1 MKEQNRTKAQLIK
14 ELTELRS
21 KINELEKSKTKAKQF
36 DNVNQEPEEKLKN
49 IFESVSDGLIYLDR
63 TGKILDVNKKAVQIY
78 GGQKK
83 ELLGK
88 HFTKLGL
95 FSYKDVSFLLRK
107 LTNALKGK
115 ATGLELTFKNKKGKK
130 IILEFSTT
138 FSKKDNCILGLIVI
152 VRDIT
157 ERKITEK
164 ALRESEEKYREMI
177 ELAPDGIMISNL
189 KGVITSCNTALSKQ
203 TGYPLDRFINRHF
216 TKIPTVR
223 AIDIPKYLKVL
234 NSLIRGKPPRAFEY
248 KWVHKNGTTR
258 TDELHISIRKK
269 EGKLIGFQIITR
281 DITNRKRA
289 EEALKE
295 SEKRFR
301 ELWNNAPVA
310 YHILNTKGI
319 ITSVNK
325 TEAKMLGYK
334 SEEMTGK
341 SIFEFILPEQR
352 ADARRRFQQKIS
364 GKYVPRTDNRI
375 YVKKDGS
382 QIYVEIDDVLE
393 RNSKGKFIGI
403 RTTMVDIT
411 ELKRA
416 EEKLREGRDYLEK
429 LTNSMWDAVF
439 SVKMPERVIEW
450 ANDSFR
456 LIGYSPEE
464 CIGKTTEFLYPD
476 KREFVD
482 FGIKL
487 KNAISAG
494 KDIMHAEQLLKRKT
508 GETFPAE
515 ITTTLFKD
523 KGKVVNVTSIIRDI
537 SERKQAEEEIKNSR
551 EELRNLAAHLQ
562 SAREEERTLIARE
575 IHDEL
580 GQALTALKMDLSLL
594 TSKLPKYQKPLLSR
608 TKSMTSLLDETIQ
621 TVKRLYTELRPSMLD
636 DLGLAAA
643 IEWQTEEFQSRTGI
657 KCEVKI
663 EPKEPILDKESS
675 TAIFRIFQEAL
686 TNVARHTDASEV
698 KVNLTEKAK
707 TLELRVRDNGKGIAG
722 EKIHDPQSYGLI
734 GIRERA
740 QFLGGEAKII
750 GVQNRGTTI
759 AVSIPLHKNG
769 GIQ

>member
-14 ELTELRS
+14 ELTELRR
-21 KINELEKSKTKAKQF
+21 KINELEKSRTKTKQF
-36 DNVNQEPEEKLKN
+36 DNVKQESEEKFKD
-49 IFESVSDGLIYLDR
+49 IFEFVSDGLIYLDR

-88 HFTKLGL
+88 HFTKVRV
-95 FSYKDVSFLLRK
+95 FSYKDVPLLLRK
-107 LTNALKGK
+107 FTNALKGK
-115 ATGLELTFKNKKGKK
+115 ATGFELTIKNKKGKK
-130 IILEFSTT
+130 IILECSTSL
-138 FSKKDNCILGLIVI
+138 SKKDNQITGIIVI

-157 ERKITEK
+157 ERKIAEK
-164 ALRESEEKYREMI
+164 ALKESEEKYRNLVENSQDSIAIIDVKGNVLYANKQI
-177 ELAPDGIMISNL
+177 EKL
-189 KGVITSCNTALSKQ
+189 
-203 TGYPLDRFINRHF
+203 TGYTLEEGIGMNVR
-216 TKIPTVR
+216 KITP
-223 AIDIPKYLKVL
+223 IKYWKR
-234 NSLIRGKPPRAFEY
+234 NASLIRRA
-248 KWVHKNGTTR
+248 VNG
-258 TDELHISIRKK
+258 EQIPYFKSVIKRKD
-269 EGKLIGFQIITR
+269 GKLVPVESGGQAIFQDGKAVAIQIITR
-281 DITNRKRA
+281 DISQRKEA

-301 ELWNNAPVA
+301 ELWDNAPVA

-319 ITSVNK
+319 IISINK

-334 SEEMTGK
+334 PEEMTGK
-341 SIFEFILPEQR
+341 SIFEFVLPEQR
-352 ADARRRFQQKIS
+352 AAAQRRFQQKIS
-364 GKYVPRTDNRI
+364 GKHVPRTVNRI

-411 ELKRA
+411 E
-416 EEKLREGRDYLEK
+416 
-429 LTNSMWDAVF
+429 F
-439 SVKMPERVIEW
+439 
-450 ANDSFR
+450 
-456 LIGYSPEE
+456 
-464 CIGKTTEFLYPD
+464 
-476 KREFVD
+476 
-482 FGIKL
+482 
-487 KNAISAG
+487 
-494 KDIMHAEQLLKRKT
+494 
-508 GETFPAE
+508 
-515 ITTTLFKD
+515 
-523 KGKVVNVTSIIRDI
+523 
-537 SERKQAEEEIKNSR
+537 KQAEEEIKNSR

-608 TKSMTSLLDETIQ
+608 AKSMTSLLDETIQ
-621 TVKRLYTELRPSMLD
+621 TVKKLYTELRPSMLD

-686 TNVARHTDASEV
+686 TNVARHTDASEI

-707 TLELRVRDNGKGIAG
+707 VLELRVRDNGGGITG

-740 QFLGGEAKII
+740 QFLGGESKII